1 MSSTTKPIRNFC
13 IIAHIDHGKSTLAD
27 RLLEHTGTISKKKMQ
42 DQVLDNMELERERGI
57 TIKSHS
63 IRIDYNGHILNLIDT
78 PGHVDFTYE
87 VSRTL
92 SASEGALLIVDAAQ
106 GIEAQTVTN
115 YLLAIDNDLEII
127 PVINKV
133 DLPNADIENVTSQII
148 ELVGCSKDD
157 ILLASA
163 KTGEGIED
171 ILTTIIDKIPPPD
184 EPKNE
189 EFKGLIFDSIYDR
202 YRGVV
207 AYVRVY
213 EGSLKKGSRIKF
225 FAHNTHYD
233 VDEVGHFVIERKK
246 ADSIKAGEVGYI
258 IANVRDIEH
267 VLAGDTVTN
276 FNKPCKN
283 PLPGFQK
290 IKPMVFSGLFPSD
303 AGDYDDLRTALEKLK
318 LNDASLSFEPEVS
331 DALGFGYRCGFLGL
345 LHMEIIQERLE
356 REFDLSIVTTSP
368 NVKYLANLKDGSQ
381 VEVQRPALL
390 PEPKFL
396 ESLMEPIV
404 TAEIL
409 TPVDYIGNVMKIC
422 EEKRGKYKSTQ
433 YLSKSKVQ
441 LIYELP
447 LGEILFDFYD
457 KMKSGSK
464 GYASFDY
471 TFKEYQTSKLDKLD
485 ILINKEPVDAL
496 SMICAKKDSYHRGL
510 ALCQKLK
517 ELIPRHQI
525 QIPIQA
531 SIGSRVIA
539 RTNIAPFRKN
549 VTEKLYGGDVTRKN
563 KLLQKQKKGK
573 KRMRMIGRV
582 EVPQEALLA
591 VLKICLLYTSPS
603 PRDYG
608 TSRMPSSA

>member
-1 MSSTTKPIRNFC
+1 MSSKTKPIRNFC

-42 DQVLDNMELERERGI
+42 NQVLDNMELERERGI

-171 ILTTIIDKIPPPD
+171 ILTTIINKIPPPD

-591 VLKICLLYTSPS
+591 VLKI
-603 PRDYG
+603 
-608 TSRMPSSA
+608 

>member
-1 MSSTTKPIRNFC
+1 MSNTKPIRNFC

-63 IRIDYNGHILNLIDT
+63 IRIDYKDYVLNLIDT
-78 PGHVDFTYE
+78 PGLVDFTYE

-115 YLLAIDNDLEII
+115 YLLALDNDLEII

-133 DLPNADIENVTSQII
+133 DLPNADIENVSAQII
-148 ELVGCSKDD
+148 ELVGCSKED

-171 ILTTIIDKIPPPD
+171 ILDSVINKIPAPD
-184 EPKNE
+184 EPKND

-225 FAHNTHYD
+225 FAHDTHYD
-233 VDEVGHFVIERKK
+233 VDEVGHFIIDRKK
-246 ADSIKAGEVGYI
+246 SDSIKAGEVGYI
-258 IANVRDIEH
+258 IANIRDIEH

-276 FNKPCKN
+276 FNKPCKE
-283 PLPGFQK
+283 PMPGFQK

-433 YLSKSKVQ
+433 YLSESKVQ
-441 LIYELP
+441 LIYDLP

-457 KMKSGSK
+457 RIKSGSK

-471 TFKEYQTSKLDKLD
+471 TFKEYKTSKLDKLD

-591 VLKICLLYTSPS
+591 VLKI
-603 PRDYG
+603 
-608 TSRMPSSA
+608 

>member
-1 MSSTTKPIRNFC
+1 MSSTKPIRNFC

-63 IRIDYNGHILNLIDT
+63 IRIDYKGNILNLIDT

-115 YLLAIDNDLEII
+115 YLLALDNDLKII

-133 DLPNADIENVTSQII
+133 DLPNADIENVSAQII
-148 ELVGCSKDD
+148 ELVGCSKED

-171 ILTTIIDKIPPPD
+171 ILDSIINKIPAPD

-202 YRGVV
+202 YRGVI
-207 AYVRVY
+207 AYLRVY

-225 FAHNTHYD
+225 FAHDTHYD
-233 VDEVGHFVIERKK
+233 VDEVGHFIIDRKK
-246 ADSIKAGEVGYI
+246 SDSIKAGEVGYI
-258 IANVRDIEH
+258 IANIRDIEH

-276 FNKPCKN
+276 FNKPCKE
-283 PLPGFQK
+283 PMPGFQK

-441 LIYELP
+441 LIYDLP

-457 KMKSGSK
+457 RIKSGSK

-471 TFKEYQTSKLDKLD
+471 TFKEYKTSKLDKLD

-563 KLLQKQKKGK
+563 KLPQKQKKGK

-591 VLKICLLYTSPS
+591 VLKI
-603 PRDYG
+603 
-608 TSRMPSSA
+608 

>member
-1 MSSTTKPIRNFC
+1 MSSTIKPIRNFC

-27 RLLEHTGTISKKKMQ
+27 RLLEHTGTISKKMMQ

-127 PVINKV
+127 PIINKV

-171 ILTTIIDKIPPPD
+171 ILSTIIDKIPPPD

-225 FAHNTHYD
+225 FAHNTYYD

-303 AGDYDDLRTALEKLK
+303 SGDYDDLRTALEKLK

-447 LGEILFDFYD
+447 LGEIIFDFYD

-531 SIGSRVIA
+531 SIGSRVVA

-591 VLKICLLYTSPS
+591 VLKI
-603 PRDYG
+603 
-608 TSRMPSSA
+608 

>member
-1 MSSTTKPIRNFC
+1 VVLEEECLLSTTLMNKISSIRNFC

-27 RLLEHTGTISKKKMQ
+27 RILEHTETISKKKMQ
-42 DQVLDNMELERERGI
+42 DQILDSMDLERERGI

-63 IRIDYNGHILNLIDT
+63 IRINYKNHILNLIDT

-92 SASEGALLIVDAAQ
+92 SASEGALLVVDAAQ

-115 YLLAIDNDLEII
+115 YLLALENNLEVI

-133 DLPNADIENVTSQII
+133 DLPNADVENVSEQII
-148 ELVGCSKDD
+148 DLIGCRKEE
-157 ILLASA
+157 ILHVSA
-163 KTGEGIED
+163 KTGLGIENVLD
-171 ILTTIIDKIPPPD
+171 AIIDRIPTPNLPD
-184 EPKNE
+184 SD
-189 EFKGLIFDSIYDR
+189 EFKALIFDSIFDR
-202 YRGVV
+202 FRGVV

-213 EGSLKKGSRIKF
+213 EGEIKRGDKIKF
-225 FAHNTHYD
+225 FSHGTIYD

-246 ADSIKAGEVGYI
+246 SDSLTVGEVGYV
-258 IANVRDIEH
+258 IANIRDIEH
-267 VLAGDTVTN
+267 VLSGDTITN
-276 FNKPCKN
+276 FQKPCN
-283 PLPGFQK
+283 EPLPGFQK

-303 AGDYDDLRTALEKLK
+303 AEDYDDLRTALEKLK
-318 LNDASLSFEPEVS
+318 LNDASLLFEPEVS

-345 LHMEIIQERLE
+345 LHMEIIQERLD
-356 REFDLSIVTTSP
+356 REFGLSIVTTPP

-404 TAEIL
+404 RAEIL
-409 TPVDYIGNVMKIC
+409 TPVEYIGNVMKLC
-422 EEKRGKYKSTQ
+422 QDKRGQYKSTS
-433 YLSKSKVQ
+433 YLSSTKVQ
-441 LIYELP
+441 LIYDLP

-457 KMKSGSK
+457 RMKSCSK

-471 TFKEYQTSKLDKLD
+471 TFKEYRIAKLDKLD

-496 SMICAKKDSYHRGL
+496 SMICAKEDSYHRGL

-539 RTNIAPFRKN
+539 RTNIQPFRKN

-573 KRMRMIGRV
+573 KRMRMIGKV

-591 VLKICLLYTSPS
+591 VLKI
-603 PRDYG
+603 
-608 TSRMPSSA
+608 

>member
-225 FAHNTHYD
+225 FAHNTNYD

-591 VLKICLLYTSPS
+591 VLKI
-603 PRDYG
+603 
-608 TSRMPSSA
+608 

>member
-1 MSSTTKPIRNFC
+1 MNSTKSLRNFC

-42 DQVLDNMELERERGI
+42 NQVLDNMELERERGI

-63 IRIDYNGHILNLIDT
+63 IRIDYKDFILNLIDT

-115 YLLAIDNDLEII
+115 YLLALENDLEII

-133 DLPNADIENVTSQII
+133 DLPNADIENVSAQII
-148 ELVGCSKDD
+148 EMVGCKKED

-171 ILTTIIDKIPPPD
+171 ILNAITSKIPAPE

-225 FAHNTHYD
+225 FAHDTHYD
-233 VDEVGHFVIERKK
+233 VDEVGHFIIDRKK
-246 ADSIKAGEVGYI
+246 SGSIKAGEVGYI

-276 FNKPCKN
+276 FNKPCKEA
-283 PLPGFQK
+283 LPGFQK
-290 IKPMVFSGLFPSD
+290 IKPMVFSGLFPAD
-303 AGDYDDLRTALEKLK
+303 AGEYDDLRTALEKLK

-356 REFDLSIVTTSP
+356 REFNLSIVTTSP

-381 VEVQRPALL
+381 EEVQRPALL
-390 PEPKFL
+390 PDPKFL
-396 ESLMEPIV
+396 DSLMEPIV

-433 YLSKSKVQ
+433 YLSESKVQ
-441 LIYELP
+441 LIYDLP

-457 KMKSGSK
+457 RIKSGSK

-471 TFKEYQTSKLDKLD
+471 TFKEYKESKLDKLD

-496 SMICAKKDSYHRGL
+496 SMICSKKDSYHRGL

-573 KRMRMIGRV
+573 KRMRTIGRV

-591 VLKICLLYTSPS
+591 VLKI
-603 PRDYG
+603 
-608 TSRMPSSA
+608 

>member
-42 DQVLDNMELERERGI
+42 NQVLDNMELERERGI

-171 ILTTIIDKIPPPD
+171 ILTSIINKIPPPD

-267 VLAGDTVTN
+267 VLAGDTVTY

-422 EEKRGKYKSTQ
+422 EEKRGKYNSTQ

-591 VLKICLLYTSPS
+591 VLKI
-603 PRDYG
+603 
-608 TSRMPSSA
+608 

>member
-1 MSSTTKPIRNFC
+1 MNKISSIRNFC

-27 RLLEHTGTISKKKMQ
+27 RILEHTETISKKKMQ
-42 DQVLDNMELERERGI
+42 DQILDSMDLERERGI

-63 IRIDYNGHILNLIDT
+63 IRINYKNHILNLIDT

-92 SASEGALLIVDAAQ
+92 SASEGALLVVDAAQ

-115 YLLAIDNDLEII
+115 YLLALENNLEVI
-127 PVINKV
+127 PVMNKV
-133 DLPNADIENVTSQII
+133 DLPNADVENVSEQII
-148 ELVGCSKDD
+148 DLIGCRKEE
-157 ILLASA
+157 ILHVSA
-163 KTGEGIED
+163 KTGLGIENVLD
-171 ILTTIIDKIPPPD
+171 AIIDRIPTPNLPD
-184 EPKNE
+184 SD
-189 EFKGLIFDSIYDR
+189 EFKALIFDSIFDR
-202 YRGVV
+202 FRGVV

-213 EGSLKKGSRIKF
+213 EGEIKRGDKIKF
-225 FAHNTHYD
+225 FSHGTIYD

-246 ADSIKAGEVGYI
+246 SDSLSVGEVGYV
-258 IANVRDIEH
+258 IANIRDIEH
-267 VLAGDTVTN
+267 VLSGDTITN
-276 FNKPCKN
+276 FQKPCN
-283 PLPGFQK
+283 EPLPGFQK

-303 AGDYDDLRTALEKLK
+303 AEDYDDLRTALEKLK
-318 LNDASLSFEPEVS
+318 LNDASLLFEPEVS

-345 LHMEIIQERLE
+345 LHMEIIQERLD
-356 REFDLSIVTTSP
+356 REFGLSIVTTPP

-404 TAEIL
+404 RAEIL
-409 TPVDYIGNVMKIC
+409 TPVEYIGNVMKLC
-422 EEKRGKYKSTQ
+422 QDKRGQYKSTS
-433 YLSKSKVQ
+433 YLSSTKVQ
-441 LIYELP
+441 LIYDLP

-457 KMKSGSK
+457 RMKSCSK

-471 TFKEYQTSKLDKLD
+471 TFKEYRIAKLDKLD

-496 SMICAKKDSYHRGL
+496 SMICAKEDSYHRGL

-539 RTNIAPFRKN
+539 RTNIQPFRKN

-573 KRMRMIGRV
+573 KRMRMIGKV

-591 VLKICLLYTSPS
+591 VLKI
-603 PRDYG
+603 
-608 TSRMPSSA
+608 

>member
-1 MSSTTKPIRNFC
+1 MNSTKPIRNFC

-42 DQVLDNMELERERGI
+42 NQVLDNMELERERGI

-63 IRIDYNGHILNLIDT
+63 IRISYKDFILNLIDT

-115 YLLAIDNDLEII
+115 YLLALENELEII

-133 DLPNADIENVTSQII
+133 DLPNADIENVTTQII
-148 ELVGCSKDD
+148 EMVGCNKED

-171 ILTTIIDKIPPPD
+171 ILNAITSKIPPPD

-213 EGSLKKGSRIKF
+213 EGSLKKGNRIKF
-225 FAHNTHYD
+225 FAHDTHYD
-233 VDEVGHFVIERKK
+233 VDEVGHFIIDRKK
-246 ADSIKAGEVGYI
+246 SDSIKAGEVGYI

-276 FNKPCKN
+276 FNKPCKEA
-283 PLPGFQK
+283 LPGFQK
-290 IKPMVFSGLFPSD
+290 IKPMVFSGLFPAD
-303 AGDYDDLRTALEKLK
+303 AGEYDDLRTALEKLK

-356 REFDLSIVTTSP
+356 REFNLSIVTTSP
-368 NVKYLANLKDGSQ
+368 NVKYLANLKDGTQ
-381 VEVQRPALL
+381 EEVQRPALL

-441 LIYELP
+441 LIYDLP

-457 KMKSGSK
+457 RIKSGSK

-471 TFKEYQTSKLDKLD
+471 TFKEYKESKLDKLD

-496 SMICAKKDSYHRGL
+496 SMICSKKDSYHRGL

-531 SIGSRVIA
+531 SIGTRVIA

-573 KRMRMIGRV
+573 KRMRTIGRV

-591 VLKICLLYTSPS
+591 VLKI
-603 PRDYG
+603 
-608 TSRMPSSA
+608 

>member
-42 DQVLDNMELERERGI
+42 NQVLDNMELERERGI

-133 DLPNADIENVTSQII
+133 DLPNADIENVMSQII

-171 ILTTIIDKIPPPD
+171 ILTTIINKIPPPD

-563 KLLQKQKKGK
+563 KLLQK
-573 KRMRMIGRV
+573 
-582 EVPQEALLA
+582 
-591 VLKICLLYTSPS
+591 
-603 PRDYG
+603 
-608 TSRMPSSA
+608 

>member
-1 MSSTTKPIRNFC
+1 MSSTKPIRNFC

-27 RLLEHTGTISKKKMQ
+27 RLLEYTGTISKKKMQ
-42 DQVLDNMELERERGI
+42 NQVLDNMELERERGI

-133 DLPNADIENVTSQII
+133 DLPNADIENVTAQII
-148 ELVGCSKDD
+148 ELVGCSKND

-171 ILTTIIDKIPPPD
+171 ILDSVINKIPSPS
-184 EPKNE
+184 EPENE

-225 FAHNTHYD
+225 FAHDTHYD
-233 VDEVGHFVIERKK
+233 VDEVGHFIIDRKK
-246 ADSIKAGEVGYI
+246 SDSIRAGEVGYI

-276 FNKPCKN
+276 FNKPCKE
-283 PLPGFQK
+283 PMPGFQK

-318 LNDASLSFEPEVS
+318 LNDASLSFDPEVS

-356 REFDLSIVTTSP
+356 REFNLSIVTTSP

-390 PEPKFL
+390 PEPKYL

-433 YLSKSKVQ
+433 YLSESKVQ
-441 LIYELP
+441 LIYDLP

-457 KMKSGSK
+457 RIKSGSK

-471 TFKEYQTSKLDKLD
+471 TFKEYKSSKLDKLD

-496 SMICAKKDSYHRGL
+496 SMICSKKDSYHRGL

-591 VLKICLLYTSPS
+591 VLKI
-603 PRDYG
+603 
-608 TSRMPSSA
+608 

>member
-1 MSSTTKPIRNFC
+1 MSSKTKPIRNFC

-171 ILTTIIDKIPPPD
+171 ILTTIINKIPPPD

-591 VLKICLLYTSPS
+591 VLKI
-603 PRDYG
+603 
-608 TSRMPSSA
+608 

>member
-1 MSSTTKPIRNFC
+1 MSSMKKPIRNFC

-246 ADSIKAGEVGYI
+246 SDSIKAGEVGYI

-591 VLKICLLYTSPS
+591 VLKI
-603 PRDYG
+603 
-608 TSRMPSSA
+608 

>member
-1 MSSTTKPIRNFC
+1 MSSATKPIRNFC

-591 VLKICLLYTSPS
+591 VLKI
-603 PRDYG
+603 
-608 TSRMPSSA
+608 

>member
-42 DQVLDNMELERERGI
+42 NQVLDNMELERERGI

-171 ILTTIIDKIPPPD
+171 ILTTIINKIPPPD

-276 FNKPCKN
+276 FNKPCKK

-591 VLKICLLYTSPS
+591 VLKI
-603 PRDYG
+603 
-608 TSRMPSSA
+608 

>member
-63 IRIDYNGHILNLIDT
+63 IRIDYNGNILNLIDT

-133 DLPNADIENVTSQII
+133 DLPNADIENVTAQIV
-148 ELVGCSKDD
+148 ELVGCSKKD

-171 ILTTIIDKIPPPD
+171 ILKTIVDKIPPPD

-189 EFKGLIFDSIYDR
+189 EFKGLIFDSIYDK

-225 FAHNTHYD
+225 FAHDTHYD
-233 VDEVGHFVIERKK
+233 VDEVGHFIIERKK

-276 FNKPCKN
+276 FNKPCKD

-404 TAEIL
+404 SAEIL
-409 TPVDYIGNVMKIC
+409 TPVEYIGNVMKIC

-433 YLSKSKVQ
+433 YLSESKVQ
-441 LIYELP
+441 LIYDLP

-591 VLKICLLYTSPS
+591 VLKI
-603 PRDYG
+603 
-608 TSRMPSSA
+608 

>member
-42 DQVLDNMELERERGI
+42 NQVLDNMELERERGI

-171 ILTTIIDKIPPPD
+171 ILTTIINKIPPPD

-591 VLKICLLYTSPS
+591 VLKI
-603 PRDYG
+603 
-608 TSRMPSSA
+608 

>member
-276 FNKPCKN
+276 FNKPCKS

-303 AGDYDDLRTALEKLK
+303 AGDYDDLRTTLEKLK

-591 VLKICLLYTSPS
+591 VLKI
-603 PRDYG
+603 
-608 TSRMPSSA
+608 

>member
-1 MSSTTKPIRNFC
+1 MSRTTKPIRNFC

-42 DQVLDNMELERERGI
+42 NQVLDNMELERERGI

-171 ILTTIIDKIPPPD
+171 ILTTIINKIPPPD

-591 VLKICLLYTSPS
+591 VLKI
-603 PRDYG
+603 
-608 TSRMPSSA
+608 

>member
-1 MSSTTKPIRNFC
+1 MNSTKSLRNFC

-42 DQVLDNMELERERGI
+42 NQVLDNMELERERGI

-63 IRIDYNGHILNLIDT
+63 IRIDYKDFILNLIDT

-115 YLLAIDNDLEII
+115 YLLALENDLEII

-133 DLPNADIENVTSQII
+133 DLPNADIENVSAQII
-148 ELVGCSKDD
+148 EMVGCKKED

-171 ILTTIIDKIPPPD
+171 ILNAITSKIPAPE

-213 EGSLKKGSRIKF
+213 EGSLKKGRRIKF
-225 FAHNTHYD
+225 FAHDTHYD
-233 VDEVGHFVIERKK
+233 VDEVGHFIIDRKK
-246 ADSIKAGEVGYI
+246 SDSIKAGEVGYI

-276 FNKPCKN
+276 FNKPCKEA
-283 PLPGFQK
+283 LPGFQK
-290 IKPMVFSGLFPSD
+290 IKPMVFSGLFPAD
-303 AGDYDDLRTALEKLK
+303 AGEYDDLRTALEKLK

-356 REFDLSIVTTSP
+356 REFNLSIVTTSP

-381 VEVQRPALL
+381 EEVQRPALL
-390 PEPKFL
+390 PDPKFL
-396 ESLMEPIV
+396 DSLMEPIV

-433 YLSKSKVQ
+433 YLSESKVQ
-441 LIYELP
+441 LIYDLP

-457 KMKSGSK
+457 RIKSGSK

-471 TFKEYQTSKLDKLD
+471 TFKEYKESKLDKLD

-496 SMICAKKDSYHRGL
+496 SMICSKKDSYHRGL

-573 KRMRMIGRV
+573 KRMRTIGRV

-591 VLKICLLYTSPS
+591 VLKI
-603 PRDYG
+603 
-608 TSRMPSSA
+608 

>member
-115 YLLAIDNDLEII
+115 YLLAIDNDLKII

-276 FNKPCKN
+276 FNKPCKS

-591 VLKICLLYTSPS
+591 VLKI
-603 PRDYG
+603 
-608 TSRMPSSA
+608 

>member
-42 DQVLDNMELERERGI
+42 NQVLDNMELERERGI

-171 ILTTIIDKIPPPD
+171 ILTTIINKIPPPD

-422 EEKRGKYKSTQ
+422 EEKRGKHKSTQ

-591 VLKICLLYTSPS
+591 VLKI
-603 PRDYG
+603 
-608 TSRMPSSA
+608 

>member
-1 MSSTTKPIRNFC
+1 MSSTKPIRNFC

-63 IRIDYNGHILNLIDT
+63 IRIDYKGNILNLIDT

-115 YLLAIDNDLEII
+115 YLLALDNDLKII

-133 DLPNADIENVTSQII
+133 DLPNADIENVSAQII
-148 ELVGCSKDD
+148 ELVGCSKED

-171 ILTTIIDKIPPPD
+171 ILDSIINKIPAPD

-202 YRGVV
+202 YRGVI

-225 FAHNTHYD
+225 FAHDTHYD
-233 VDEVGHFVIERKK
+233 VDEVGHFIIDRKK
-246 ADSIKAGEVGYI
+246 SDSIKAGEVGYI
-258 IANVRDIEH
+258 IANIRDIEH

-276 FNKPCKN
+276 FNKPCKE
-283 PLPGFQK
+283 PMPGFQK

-409 TPVDYIGNVMKIC
+409 TLVDYIGNVMKIC

-441 LIYELP
+441 LIYDLP

-457 KMKSGSK
+457 RIKSGSK

-471 TFKEYQTSKLDKLD
+471 TFKEYKTSKLDKLD

-591 VLKICLLYTSPS
+591 VLKI
-603 PRDYG
+603 
-608 TSRMPSSA
+608 

>member
-115 YLLAIDNDLEII
+115 YLLAVDNDLEII
-127 PVINKV
+127 PVLNKV

-148 ELVGCSKDD
+148 ELVGCSKED

-171 ILTTIIDKIPPPD
+171 ILSAVVEKIPAPE

-225 FAHNTHYD
+225 FAHDTHYD
-233 VDEVGHFVIERKK
+233 VDEVGHFIIERKK

-276 FNKPCKN
+276 FNKPCKS

-433 YLSKSKVQ
+433 YLSESKVQ
-441 LIYELP
+441 LIYDLP

-457 KMKSGSK
+457 RIKSGSK

-471 TFKEYQTSKLDKLD
+471 TFKEYRTSKLDKLD

-531 SIGSRVIA
+531 SIGTRVIA

-591 VLKICLLYTSPS
+591 VLKI
-603 PRDYG
+603 
-608 TSRMPSSA
+608 

>member
-27 RLLEHTGTISKKKMQ
+27 RLLEYTGTISKKKMQ

-591 VLKICLLYTSPS
+591 VLKI
-603 PRDYG
+603 
-608 TSRMPSSA
+608 

>member
-1 MSSTTKPIRNFC
+1 MSSTIKPIRNFC

-27 RLLEHTGTISKKKMQ
+27 RLLEYTGTISKKKMQ

-133 DLPNADIENVTSQII
+133 DLPNADIENVTAQII
-148 ELVGCSKDD
+148 ELVGCSKED
-157 ILLASA
+157 ILQASA

-171 ILTTIIDKIPPPD
+171 ILSAVIDKIPPPV
-184 EPKNE
+184 EPKND

-225 FAHNTHYD
+225 FAHDTHYD
-233 VDEVGHFVIERKK
+233 VDEVGHFIIERKK

-258 IANVRDIEH
+258 IANIRDIEH

-276 FNKPCKN
+276 FNKPCKSA
-283 PLPGFQK
+283 LPGFQK

-368 NVKYLANLKDGSQ
+368 NVKYLANLKDGSR

-433 YLSKSKVQ
+433 YLSETKVQ
-441 LIYELP
+441 LIYDLP

-457 KMKSGSK
+457 RIKSGSK

-531 SIGSRVIA
+531 SIGTRVIA

-591 VLKICLLYTSPS
+591 VLKI
-603 PRDYG
+603 
-608 TSRMPSSA
+608 

>member
-1 MSSTTKPIRNFC
+1 MSSTIKPIRNFC

-27 RLLEHTGTISKKKMQ
+27 RLLEYTGTISKKKMQ

-115 YLLAIDNDLEII
+115 YLLALDNDLEII
-127 PVINKV
+127 PVINKI
-133 DLPNADIENVTSQII
+133 DLPNADIENVTAQII
-148 ELVGCSKDD
+148 ELVGCSKED

-171 ILTTIIDKIPPPD
+171 ILSTIIDKIPPPD
-184 EPKNE
+184 KPKNE

-213 EGSLKKGSRIKF
+213 EGSLKKGNRIKF
-225 FAHNTHYD
+225 FSHDTHYD
-233 VDEVGHFVIERKK
+233 VDEVGHFIIERKK
-246 ADSIKAGEVGYI
+246 ADSIQAGEVGYI
-258 IANVRDIEH
+258 IANIRDIEH

-276 FNKPCKN
+276 FNKPCKS

-331 DALGFGYRCGFLGL
+331 DALGFGFRCGFLGL

-390 PEPKFL
+390 PEAKFL

-422 EEKRGKYKSTQ
+422 EEKRGKYISTQ

-441 LIYELP
+441 LIYDLP
-447 LGEILFDFYD
+447 LAEILFDFYD
-457 KMKSGSK
+457 RIKSGSK

-496 SMICAKKDSYHRGL
+496 SMICSKKDSYHRGL

-591 VLKICLLYTSPS
+591 VLKI
-603 PRDYG
+603 
-608 TSRMPSSA
+608 

>member
-63 IRIDYNGHILNLIDT
+63 IRIDYNKHILNLIDT

-115 YLLAIDNDLEII
+115 YLLAVDNDLEII

-148 ELVGCSKDD
+148 ELVGCSKED

-171 ILTTIIDKIPPPD
+171 ILSAVVEKIPAPE

-225 FAHNTHYD
+225 FAHDTHYD
-233 VDEVGHFVIERKK
+233 VDEVGHFIIERKK

-276 FNKPCKN
+276 FNKPCKS

-433 YLSKSKVQ
+433 YLSESKVQ
-441 LIYELP
+441 LIYDLP

-457 KMKSGSK
+457 RIKSGSK

-471 TFKEYQTSKLDKLD
+471 TFKEYRTSKLDKLD

-531 SIGSRVIA
+531 SIGTRVIA

-591 VLKICLLYTSPS
+591 VLKI
-603 PRDYG
+603 
-608 TSRMPSSA
+608 

>member
-1 MSSTTKPIRNFC
+1 MNSTKSLRNFC

-42 DQVLDNMELERERGI
+42 NQVLDNMELERERGI

-63 IRIDYNGHILNLIDT
+63 IRIDYKDFILNLIDT

-115 YLLAIDNDLEII
+115 YLLALENDLEII

-133 DLPNADIENVTSQII
+133 DLPNADIENVSAQII
-148 ELVGCSKDD
+148 EMVGCKKED

-171 ILTTIIDKIPPPD
+171 ILNAITSKIPAPE

-225 FAHNTHYD
+225 FAHDTHYD
-233 VDEVGHFVIERKK
+233 VDEVGHFIIDRKK
-246 ADSIKAGEVGYI
+246 SDSIKAGEVGYI

-276 FNKPCKN
+276 FNKPCKEA
-283 PLPGFQK
+283 LPGFQK
-290 IKPMVFSGLFPSD
+290 IKPMVFSGLFPAD
-303 AGDYDDLRTALEKLK
+303 AGEYDDLRTALEKLK

-356 REFDLSIVTTSP
+356 REFNLSIVTTSP

-381 VEVQRPALL
+381 EEVQRPALL
-390 PEPKFL
+390 PDAKFL
-396 ESLMEPIV
+396 DSLMEPIV

-433 YLSKSKVQ
+433 YLSESKVQ
-441 LIYELP
+441 LIYDLP

-457 KMKSGSK
+457 RIKSGSK

-471 TFKEYQTSKLDKLD
+471 TFKEYKESKLDKLD

-496 SMICAKKDSYHRGL
+496 SMICSKKDSYHRGL

-573 KRMRMIGRV
+573 KRMRTIGRV

-591 VLKICLLYTSPS
+591 VLKI
-603 PRDYG
+603 
-608 TSRMPSSA
+608 

>member
-422 EEKRGKYKSTQ
+422 EDKRGKYKSTQ

-591 VLKICLLYTSPS
+591 VLKI
-603 PRDYG
+603 
-608 TSRMPSSA
+608 

>member
-171 ILTTIIDKIPPPD
+171 ILTTIINKIPPPD

-303 AGDYDDLRTALEKLK
+303 AGDYDDLRAALEKLK

-591 VLKICLLYTSPS
+591 VLKI
-603 PRDYG
+603 
-608 TSRMPSSA
+608 

>member
-171 ILTTIIDKIPPPD
+171 ILTTIINKIPPPD

-276 FNKPCKN
+276 FNKPCKS

-591 VLKICLLYTSPS
+591 VLKI
-603 PRDYG
+603 
-608 TSRMPSSA
+608 

>member
-1 MSSTTKPIRNFC
+1 MSSTKLIRNFC

-27 RLLEHTGTISKKKMQ
+27 RLLEYTGTISKKKMQ

-63 IRIDYNGHILNLIDT
+63 IRIDYNSHILNLIDT

-115 YLLAIDNDLEII
+115 YLLAIDNNLEII

-133 DLPNADIENVTSQII
+133 DLPNADIENVSNQII
-148 ELVGCSKDD
+148 ELVGCSKND

-171 ILTTIIDKIPPPD
+171 ILDSVINKIPSPS

-225 FAHNTHYD
+225 FAHDIHYD
-233 VDEVGHFVIERKK
+233 VDEVGHFIIDRKK
-246 ADSIKAGEVGYI
+246 ADTLKAGEVGYI

-276 FNKPCKN
+276 FNKPCKE
-283 PLPGFQK
+283 PMPGFQK

-303 AGDYDDLRTALEKLK
+303 AGEYDDLRTALEKLK
-318 LNDASLSFEPEVS
+318 LNDASLSFDPEVS

-356 REFDLSIVTTSP
+356 REFNLSIVTTSP

-390 PEPKFL
+390 PEPKYL

-409 TPVDYIGNVMKIC
+409 TPVNYIGNVMKIC

-433 YLSKSKVQ
+433 YLSETKVQ
-441 LIYELP
+441 LIYDLP

-457 KMKSGSK
+457 RIKSGSK

-471 TFKEYQTSKLDKLD
+471 TFKEYKTSKLDKLD

-591 VLKICLLYTSPS
+591 VLKI
-603 PRDYG
+603 
-608 TSRMPSSA
+608 

>member
-1 MSSTTKPIRNFC
+1 MSSTIKPIRNFC

-115 YLLAIDNDLEII
+115 YLLAVDNDLEII

-133 DLPNADIENVTSQII
+133 DLPNADIENVTAQII
-148 ELVGCSKDD
+148 ELVGCSKED

-171 ILTTIIDKIPPPD
+171 ILSTIIDKIPPPD
-184 EPKNE
+184 KPKNE

-213 EGSLKKGSRIKF
+213 EGSLKKGNRIKF
-225 FAHNTHYD
+225 FSHDTHYD
-233 VDEVGHFVIERKK
+233 VDEVGHFIIERKK

-258 IANVRDIEH
+258 IANIRDIEH

-276 FNKPCKN
+276 FNKPCKS

-331 DALGFGYRCGFLGL
+331 DALGFGFRCGFLGL

-390 PEPKFL
+390 PEAKFL

-422 EEKRGKYKSTQ
+422 EEKRGKYISTQ

-441 LIYELP
+441 LIYDLP
-447 LGEILFDFYD
+447 LAEILFDFYD
-457 KMKSGSK
+457 RIKSGSK

-496 SMICAKKDSYHRGL
+496 SMICSKKDSYHRGL

-591 VLKICLLYTSPS
+591 VLKI
-603 PRDYG
+603 
-608 TSRMPSSA
+608 

>member
-1 MSSTTKPIRNFC
+1 MSSTIKPIRNFC

-225 FAHNTHYD
+225 FAHDTHYD
-233 VDEVGHFVIERKK
+233 VDEVGHFIIERKK

-276 FNKPCKN
+276 FNKPCKSA
-283 PLPGFQK
+283 LPGFQK

-368 NVKYLANLKDGSQ
+368 NVKYLANLKDGSR

-433 YLSKSKVQ
+433 YLSETKVQ
-441 LIYELP
+441 LIYDLP

-457 KMKSGSK
+457 RIKSGSK

-531 SIGSRVIA
+531 SIGTRVIA

-591 VLKICLLYTSPS
+591 VLKI
-603 PRDYG
+603 
-608 TSRMPSSA
+608 

>member
-1 MSSTTKPIRNFC
+1 MNSTKPIRNFC

-42 DQVLDNMELERERGI
+42 NQVLDNMELERERGI

-63 IRIDYNGHILNLIDT
+63 IRISYKDFILNLIDT

-115 YLLAIDNDLEII
+115 YLLALENELEII

-133 DLPNADIENVTSQII
+133 DLPNADIENVTAQII
-148 ELVGCSKDD
+148 EMVGCNKED

-171 ILTTIIDKIPPPD
+171 ILNAITSKIPPPD

-225 FAHNTHYD
+225 FAHDTHYD
-233 VDEVGHFVIERKK
+233 VDEVGHFIIDRKK
-246 ADSIKAGEVGYI
+246 SDSIKAGEVGYI

-276 FNKPCKN
+276 FNKPCKEA
-283 PLPGFQK
+283 LPGFQK
-290 IKPMVFSGLFPSD
+290 IKPMVFSGLFPAD
-303 AGDYDDLRTALEKLK
+303 AGEYDDLRTALEKLK

-356 REFDLSIVTTSP
+356 REFNLSIVTTSP
-368 NVKYLANLKDGSQ
+368 NVKYLANLKDGTQ
-381 VEVQRPALL
+381 EEVQRPALL

-441 LIYELP
+441 LIYDLP

-457 KMKSGSK
+457 RIKSGSK

-471 TFKEYQTSKLDKLD
+471 TFKEYKESKLDKLD

-496 SMICAKKDSYHRGL
+496 SMICSKKDSYHRGL

-531 SIGSRVIA
+531 SIGTRVIA

-573 KRMRMIGRV
+573 KRMRTIGRV

-591 VLKICLLYTSPS
+591 VLKI
-603 PRDYG
+603 
-608 TSRMPSSA
+608 